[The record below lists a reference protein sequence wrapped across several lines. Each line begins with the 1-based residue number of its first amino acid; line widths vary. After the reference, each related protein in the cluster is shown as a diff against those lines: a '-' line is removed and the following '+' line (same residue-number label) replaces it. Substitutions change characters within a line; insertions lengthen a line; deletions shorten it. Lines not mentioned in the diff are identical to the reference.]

1 MLGVQLLDSEG
12 WLFSDK
18 YSPLLIS
25 KRNDVFPSIHL
36 FNRCL
41 SCSEGHRSLG
51 AAARRG
57 RGRRAWTNGQFRAC
71 LPPVGVFEL
80 VGGARSRNENLKPQK
95 LKWLAA
101 RKKSISIMKLEF
113 LNTLC
118 CSSQLWKEDSA
129 ESETTLQGGGTQA
142 TAGILFYFLSASLCW
157 VSHVSLLSL

>member
-71 LPPVGVFEL
+71 LPPVGAFEL

-101 RKKSISIMKLEF
+101 RKKEYF
-113 LNTLC
+113 YHETWV
-118 CSSQLWKEDSA
+118 SQHSVLLF
-129 ESETTLQGGGTQA
+129 TTLDGGLSRKWNHSAGGRTQA
-142 TAGILFYFLSASLCW
+142 TAGTLFYFLSASLCW